1 VAVGLSVVSGAS
13 FAQSNATGNIYGQVS
28 VAAGSGILIEN
39 TATGVKRTLT
49 PDASGRFVASS
60 LPTGTYKVTLMRD
73 GKVISVTEN
82 VDVTIGQGAR
92 CSSPTRPP
100 PRPCR
105 SWARSPRSTCPAP
118 PTVRPS
124 PSMAALPIAHDV
136 NAIIQLAEHHPCR
149 PRYSGGASIG
159 GGAPSENS
167 YYINGFPVTNPL
179 TQLGAASCRSVRS
192 RKPRCSR
199 VASVPNSVVRSAAW

>member
-28 VAAGSGILIEN
+28 VAAGSSILIEN

-82 VDVTIGQGAR
+82 VDVTIGQGREVFFADSAATQTVQVVGKVAQIDM
-92 CSSPTRPP
+92 SSTTNG
-100 PRPCR
+100 
-105 SWARSPRSTCPAP
+105 ATFTAKQL
-118 PTVRPS
+118 
-124 PSMAALPIAHDV
+124 AALPIAHDV
-136 NAIIQLAEHHPCR
+136 NAIIQLAPNTTR
-149 PRYSGGASIG
+149 ADPATPVVPAWAAVPPRKTRTTSTAS
-159 GGAPSENS
+159 PSP
-167 YYINGFPVTNPL
+167 I
-179 TQLGAASCRSVRS
+179 R
-192 RKPRCSR
+192 
-199 VASVPNSVVRSAAW
+199 